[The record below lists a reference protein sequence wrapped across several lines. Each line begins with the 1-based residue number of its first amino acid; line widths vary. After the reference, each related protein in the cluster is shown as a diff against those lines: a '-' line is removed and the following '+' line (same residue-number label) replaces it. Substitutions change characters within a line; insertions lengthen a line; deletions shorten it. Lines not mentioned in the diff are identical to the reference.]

1 MGANEATPRAVSVV
15 ILKGGV
21 GKSTTSMNLARQ
33 LAERGKTL
41 FADLDPNGHATNG
54 LGFGAEYRSE
64 LDLGDVVLDDGTAT
78 ADDLILS
85 TDHEFDLLPSSDTLE
100 DVEKDL
106 QGVMQ
111 GSARVKTKIVDPLLE
126 SRYDYIVFDCPA
138 YPGMLNN
145 NALVA
150 TGNVIIPLEPGSS
163 AIGGY
168 QRTMERLINPA
179 REFIDVD
186 VLSVV
191 PNKLSD
197 RIDHQTED
205 RELLENLNTATA
217 EVNEGEPLQDVIPD
231 FARIT
236 ETEFERIDAGELAP
250 PKPGIR
256 HRSTLSRSLQ
266 ANQPLQDYDP
276 ESDQIP
282 YYEELAE
289 IVSNGGIT
297 R

>member
-1 MGANEATPRAVSVV
+1 MVGNTEPRAVSVV

-21 GKSTTSMNLARQ
+21 GKSTTATNTARQ
-33 LAERGKTL
+33 LAEHERVL
-41 FADLDPNGHATNG
+41 LADLDPNGHATNG
-54 LGFGAEYRSE
+54 LGFGREYRNDI
-64 LDLGDVVLDDGTAT
+64 DLGDVILDGGDAT
-78 ADDLILS
+78 LGDLIIE
-85 TDHEFDLLPSSDTLE
+85 TEYGFDLLPSSDTLE

-106 QGVMQ
+106 AGAMQ
-111 GSARVKTKIVDPLLE
+111 GSARVKTKVVDPLLGD
-126 SRYDYIVFDCPA
+126 RYDYVVFDCPA

-150 TGNVIIPLEPGSS
+150 TGNVIIPIEPGSS

-186 VLSVV
+186 VLAVV
-191 PNKLSD
+191 PNKISD
-197 RIDHQTED
+197 RIDQQTEA

-217 EVNEGEPLQDVIPD
+217 DVNEGVPLKAVIPN

-236 ETEFERIDAGELAP
+236 AEEFEKIDAGEMTP

-256 HRSTLSRSLQ
+256 HRTALSRSLKH
-266 ANQPLQDYDP
+266 NKPLQDYDP
-276 ESDQIP
+276 NNDQIP

-289 IVSNGGIT
+289 IIANGGVT